1 MGLVHY
7 CDMSQNLW
15 IWKIPPPPNSP
26 TQVLLGPDLVIG
38 KHSRWTKVLPLLA
51 KNFIHQSIC
60 WVCHLIEPTWHA
72 CRGEINT
79 SFFHWHFS
87 VFSANS
93 LSWYCIAFWGHTH
106 VLVPLHHWIWV
117 CLTLETP
124 LSMIEIKIPFAHIFS
139 NNTFLPALRRSTC
152 CFFQINLLFLWKLPK
167 LAKATIQIT

>member
-1 MGLVHY
+1 MGPVHC
-7 CDMSQNLW
+7 CDMSQYLW

-38 KHSRWTKVLPLLA
+38 KHSRWTKVLPLLV

-60 WVCHLIEPTWHA
+60 WVCHLIEPTWHV
-72 CRGEINT
+72 CRGEINS
-79 SFFHWHFS
+79 SFFHWYFS
-87 VFSANS
+87 VLSANS

-124 LSMIEIKIPFAHIFS
+124 LSMIEIQYPS
-139 NNTFLPALRRSTC
+139 LTFLVTIHFYLRYAGLLYIHVA
-152 CFFQINLLFLWKLPK
+152 FFWLNFLFQESWVLVDNGGP
-167 LAKATIQIT
+167 